1 MRRCLPALLLAL
13 ILPLCACAAP
23 DRTATEVTV
32 LKIGKADAILIA
44 LPDAA
49 VLVDAGEDEDAGEI
63 LENLEKQGIE
73 RLDAMIITHFDK
85 DHVGGADGV
94 LRGVAVEQVVDPLY
108 EKDSTQ
114 YRQYLTALEETG
126 VPRTRMEDGETL
138 SLLDGKL
145 TVSAASLSA
154 QDDNNRSLCVLLDTG
169 FHCFLLTGD
178 AEEARID
185 ELLAQGLPACDVV
198 KLPHHGR
205 WKENLPALLDATMP
219 RAAILCDSEKNPAE
233 EETLA
238 LLQARGIAAYQT
250 QYGDIRITS
259 DEEGLTIRQ

>member
-94 LRGVAVEQVVDPLY
+94 LRGVAVEQVVDPQY

-114 YRQYLTALEETG
+114 YRQYLTALEETACRARAW
-126 VPRTRMEDGETL
+126 RT
-138 SLLDGKL
+138 
-145 TVSAASLSA
+145 
-154 QDDNNRSLCVLLDTG
+154 
-169 FHCFLLTGD
+169 
-178 AEEARID
+178 
-185 ELLAQGLPACDVV
+185 
-198 KLPHHGR
+198 GR
-205 WKENLPALLDATMP
+205 PCRCWMG
-219 RAAILCDSEKNPAE
+219 S
-233 EETLA
+233 
-238 LLQARGIAAYQT
+238 
-250 QYGDIRITS
+250 
-259 DEEGLTIRQ
+259 